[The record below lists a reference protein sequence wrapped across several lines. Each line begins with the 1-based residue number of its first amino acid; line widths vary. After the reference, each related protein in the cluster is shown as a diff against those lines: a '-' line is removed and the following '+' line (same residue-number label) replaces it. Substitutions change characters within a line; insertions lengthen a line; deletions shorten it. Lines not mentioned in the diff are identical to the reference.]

1 MITTV
6 RYTLRPMTAADISQ
20 AVDIERES
28 FPTLWPQTTY
38 RRELQNRLARYIVA
52 LEVRDAPPPTQ
63 PPAERPGGWRDVVR
77 RLLGAEPETPPTPD
91 LILGFV
97 GLWLMVGEA
106 HIVTLAVRETHRRGG
121 IGEMLL
127 IASLDVAVQ
136 NGQDVMT
143 LEVRRS
149 NQAALALYEK
159 YGFVRVGVRS
169 RYYSD
174 NREDAVLMSLPSLHS
189 AELRE
194 RFRRL
199 KEEHH
204 RRWGNCVLSLPPGF

>member
-1 MITTV
+1 M
-6 RYTLRPMTAADISQ
+6 
-20 AVDIERES
+20 
-28 FPTLWPQTTY
+28 
-38 RRELQNRLARYIVA
+38 
-52 LEVRDAPPPTQ
+52 
-63 PPAERPGGWRDVVR
+63 VR